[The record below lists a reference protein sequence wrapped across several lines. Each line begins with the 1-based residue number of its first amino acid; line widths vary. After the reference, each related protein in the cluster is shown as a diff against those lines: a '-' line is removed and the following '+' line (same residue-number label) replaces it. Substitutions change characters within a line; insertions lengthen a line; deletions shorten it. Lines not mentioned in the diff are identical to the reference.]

1 MLTRWIARSEVVAEA
16 ATEYNTGVEYEYEYR
31 VAEYEYD
38 EVRKS
43 GSQEVRK
50 SEPGRAPKD
59 GYRSPNSCQLAD
71 SEFVCICLRC
81 SVQR

>member
-16 ATEYNTGVEYEYEYR
+16 ATEYNAGVEYEYR
-31 VAEYEYD
+31 VAEYEYEYD

-50 SEPGRAPKD
+50 SEPCRRFTLA
-59 GYRSPNSCQLAD
+59 CQA
-71 SEFVCICLRC
+71 S
-81 SVQR
+81 